1 MKHDD
6 VWHALPFYVN
16 GTLRGQARADVET
29 HLASCAECRAEL
41 STQTQVRD
49 TILHEEVRQETA
61 QASFEQLWDRILED
75 ETVADAHATPRST
88 PIVPP
93 VARRSPKSHTLK
105 WLVAAVII
113 EGIGLATLSAMT
125 WSQSLS
131 VSPDYRTLSSPD
143 TPLSGGQI
151 RAVFSP
157 DLRLAE
163 LQSLL
168 STSKLSV
175 VGGPTEA
182 GVYTLALEDTS
193 GTVDGA
199 LARLRANASVRFAE
213 PIARPHVVE
222 R

>member
-143 TPLSGGQI
+143 TPLPGGQI

-163 LQSLL
+163 PPFPFPHFAVKMYWHRTSQSD
-168 STSKLSV
+168 
-175 VGGPTEA
+175 A
-182 GVYTLALEDTS
+182 AL
-193 GTVDGA
+193 
-199 LARLRANASVRFAE
+199 RWLRASLVDLFAGT
-213 PIARPHVVE
+213 ARWHLE
-222 R
+222 A